1 MGKPK
6 AETRIKR
13 EREKLAEVFAKMD
26 ENKRKTAEK
35 LMDNAAFMA
44 VTLED
49 LRDSINENGCVS
61 EYQNGENQFGTK
73 KSPEVEVYN
82 TMIKNYTTVIKTLC
96 DLLPESNG
104 EQPGILRKR
113 LDAGIAGD
121 GVPAPENA
129 GNGVQFEHRQR
140 EVTTRAR
147 GLGAQSRQTARD
159 GAVGSFCFCAVTD
172 GIAIPS
178 THIEHMGK
186 DTAAHP
192 AMGSPGCVRQSAKAG
207 ETGGGE
213 QYGSQN
219 RPQTGERTSCQAH
232 GARSQENTGTG
243 G

>member
-13 EREKLAEVFAKMD
+13 EREKLAEVFCEKVD

-61 EYQNGENQFGTK
+61 EYQNGENQYGTK

-104 EQPGILRKR
+104 EMNALTEWQRTT
-113 LDAGIAGD
+113 AGRRIG
-121 GVPAPENA
+121 
-129 GNGVQFEHRQR
+129 
-140 EVTTRAR
+140 
-147 GLGAQSRQTARD
+147 
-159 GAVGSFCFCAVTD
+159 
-172 GIAIPS
+172 
-178 THIEHMGK
+178 
-186 DTAAHP
+186 
-192 AMGSPGCVRQSAKAG
+192 
-207 ETGGGE
+207 
-213 QYGSQN
+213 
-219 RPQTGERTSCQAH
+219 
-232 GARSQENTGTG
+232 
-243 G
+243 

>member
-35 LMDNAAFMA
+35 LMAAFMA

-104 EQPGILRKR
+104 ELNALTEWQRTT
-113 LDAGIAGD
+113 AGRRIG
-121 GVPAPENA
+121 
-129 GNGVQFEHRQR
+129 
-140 EVTTRAR
+140 
-147 GLGAQSRQTARD
+147 
-159 GAVGSFCFCAVTD
+159 
-172 GIAIPS
+172 
-178 THIEHMGK
+178 
-186 DTAAHP
+186 
-192 AMGSPGCVRQSAKAG
+192 
-207 ETGGGE
+207 
-213 QYGSQN
+213 
-219 RPQTGERTSCQAH
+219 
-232 GARSQENTGTG
+232 
-243 G
+243 

>member
-13 EREKLAEVFAKMD
+13 EREKLTEVFAKMD

-104 EQPGILRKR
+104 EMNALTEWQRTT
-113 LDAGIAGD
+113 AGRRIG
-121 GVPAPENA
+121 
-129 GNGVQFEHRQR
+129 
-140 EVTTRAR
+140 
-147 GLGAQSRQTARD
+147 
-159 GAVGSFCFCAVTD
+159 
-172 GIAIPS
+172 
-178 THIEHMGK
+178 
-186 DTAAHP
+186 
-192 AMGSPGCVRQSAKAG
+192 
-207 ETGGGE
+207 
-213 QYGSQN
+213 
-219 RPQTGERTSCQAH
+219 
-232 GARSQENTGTG
+232 
-243 G
+243 